1 MALGGGKGVKPLGQV
16 LGIGQQ
22 AALPAHPVVGKHRVQ
37 KIQPCAVV
45 EQHQVK
51 GPILGPAHIVPKA
64 DAGVGQPGAADA
76 VFPHRPVPGPVQ
88 AFQAGG
94 VVIAVKGAGQQAQAG
109 VFGQGAVGLPLQML
123 TDEPVEIRVSGQFAA
138 QRLQQAG
145 GHGIVAVQEQHPLAF
160 CGGQPGV
167 AGVSQAAVLLVEHP
181 QAGDLCRQ
189 HVADLA
195 AGIGGA
201 VIHEDALPIPGTGL
215 LRHAFDARRQ
225 VVLHIINRHDDGK
238 LGHGFSLLRCT
249 WEIGRTAAGAYR
261 MLPYADALRFVGADS
276 ISARGRAM
284 LAPTMKSAANP
295 ADTARFFWCG
305 RTIFRGPAP
314 VCPMPWPDTVPT
326 SCRWSC

>member
-1 MALGGGKGVKPLGQV
+1 MEQFPIFAGLHLGAVGVEGAQAAQAGQAGFAQGRVFYGGGAGLGPKHIGGGIQHHSVDLRAYFAQGGLGGQVALGGGKGVKPLGQV

-22 AALPAHPVVGKHRVQ
+22 TALPAYPVVGEHRVQ

-64 DAGVGQPGAADA
+64 DAGIGQPGAADA

-123 TDEPVEIRVSGQFAA
+123 ADEPVEIRVSGQFAA

-145 GHGIVAVQEQHPLAF
+145 GHGIIAVQEQHPLAF

-181 QAGDLCRQ
+181 QAGNLRRQ

-195 AGIGGA
+195 AGIGRA

-238 LGHGFSLLRCT
+238 LGHGVVSFS
-249 WEIGRTAAGAYR
+249 RTFW
-261 MLPYADALRFVGADS
+261 LPL
-276 ISARGRAM
+276 
-284 LAPTMKSAANP
+284 
-295 ADTARFFWCG
+295 
-305 RTIFRGPAP
+305 
-314 VCPMPWPDTVPT
+314 
-326 SCRWSC
+326 